1 MNTIVNMNIKTLVNM
16 NSINLIN
23 KNTINLVNM
32 ITMSKD
38 KRHESK
44 ITIPLVN
51 CF

>member
-23 KNTINLVNM
+23 NINLVNM